1 MADIN
6 IIKNK
11 PAIGE
16 SMNYTKYDED
26 QVSNTV
32 GRLYWIY
39 KNDSFYQQRIADAG
53 PYQGAN
59 LKRLRDL
66 CPSARTVIDVGMNI
80 GMNTIEYATWAK
92 TVHGFE
98 PTPQTYD
105 MALRNIDYAKSQT
118 ADHFPKGWYKL
129 TQGWASMVVTGDI
142 HTHDVGLGTE
152 EKDTEIVIRPDNA
165 GHNHINNLDRPR
177 WTGKKWIPRT
187 DKHNKVDY
195 EKIPVKIKTLDSY
208 DFQDVDIIKIDVEG
222 FEYDVL
228 EGAVKTVEK
237 WKPVVQVEMVYG
249 QPHRFGHTVH
259 EILDYFE
266 SRDYVMTL
274 SDGTKM
280 PFEWIQKK
288 QGKQMPV
295 KGKMDRFFVH
305 KDHPSW
311 NNIPEQPFERLFSV
325 ET

>member
-1 MADIN
+1 MQ
-6 IIKNK
+6 
-11 PAIGE
+11 
-16 SMNYTKYDED
+16 YTQYEEE

-39 KNDSFYQQRIADAG
+39 KNDSFYQQRIANAG

-80 GMNTIEYATWAK
+80 GMNTIEYATWAN

-105 MALRNIDYAKSQT
+105 MAIKNIDHAKQQT
-118 ADHFPKGWYKL
+118 AESFEKGWYKL
-129 TQGWASMVVTGDI
+129 TQGWASMLVTGDI
-142 HTHDVGLGTE
+142 HTHDVGLGPE
-152 EKDTEIVIRPDNA
+152 AQDTEIVIRPDNA
-165 GHNHINNLDRPR
+165 GHNHINNLDRKR
-177 WTGKKWIPRT
+177 WTGKVWIDRT
-187 DKHNKVDY
+187 AKHNKVDY
-195 EKIPVKIKTLDSY
+195 EKVPVSIRTLDSY
-208 DFQDVDIIKIDVEG
+208 QFDNVDIIKIDVEG
-222 FEYDVL
+222 YEYDVL
-228 EGAVKTVEK
+228 LGAIETIEK

-249 QPHRFGHTVH
+249 QPHRFGYTVH
-259 EILDYFE
+259 DILNYFE

-274 SDGTKM
+274 SDGTVM

-295 KGKMDRFFVH
+295 KGKMDRFFIH
-305 KDHPSW
+305 KDHASW
-311 NNIPEQPFERLFSV
+311 NNIPEKPFDKLFELS
-325 ET
+325 E